1 MGHQEVLLLTKKL
14 GALGSDISNKW
25 INERRIS
32 EWQILSTGKQA
43 EATLA
48 QNLSALVSD
57 KGIFSKLLWIKTI
70 VESLDW
76 GFSLIEDTQTY
87 SILNETKNK
96 KFSLCSLNAV
106 SRTHKGLYTVKCTIV
121 GDILLYYIIIL
132 YILLA
137 FTVFTVYQR
146 KLII

>member
-1 MGHQEVLLLTKKL
+1 MGYRVVALLTKKL

-57 KGIFSKLLWIKTI
+57 KGKDQGYFPNFCELKQLW
-70 VESLDW
+70 
-76 GFSLIEDTQTY
+76 
-87 SILNETKNK
+87 N
-96 KFSLCSLNAV
+96 
-106 SRTHKGLYTVKCTIV
+106 H
-121 GDILLYYIIIL
+121 
-132 YILLA
+132 
-137 FTVFTVYQR
+137 
-146 KLII
+146 

>member
-1 MGHQEVLLLTKKL
+1 MSYRVVALLTKKL

-76 GFSLIEDTQTY
+76 GFFSLIEDTQTY
-87 SILNETKNK
+87 SILNEIKNK
-96 KFSLCSLNAV
+96 YFSLCSLNAV
-106 SRTHKGLYTVKCTIV
+106 SSTHNGLYTVKCTIV
-121 GDILLYYIIIL
+121 GDILL
-132 YILLA
+132 A
-137 FTVFTVYQR
+137 FTVFTQYIKGR
-146 KLII
+146 LSFK